1 VAAGGTV
8 TGSFE
13 VEPARTGE
21 VRPGV
26 GLEGLLILARMR
38 ARDRERQRKSFELG
52 QQLEELRAAGGGG
65 VRQRL
70 RFEVG
75 REEDL
80 TWLQ

>member
-1 VAAGGTV
+1 MAAGGKV

-38 ARDRERQRKSFELG
+38 VRDRERQGGSFEVG
-52 QQLEELRAAGGGG
+52 QQLEEVRAGGGG
-65 VRQRL
+65 VGQRL
-70 RFEVG
+70 RFE
-75 REEDL
+75 L
-80 TWLQ
+80 